1 MKGTPMNRLIT
12 LSVALTTAGAVV
24 AMSPASAVASTCVSW
39 TGSQPANPSG
49 SGDLLTG
56 VSALRPCDVWAVGF
70 QQVGVTTETLTE
82 HWNGLSWTPMASSN
96 PGGSLND
103 NSFAAVA
110 VKSSTDGWA
119 VGHYSNGTANQTL
132 IELLSGGVWEQVSSP
147 NPAGSAHDNFLNGVA
162 ITSARYAWAVGS
174 YSTGTTLHSL
184 IAHWN
189 GTRWS
194 KLPSTGAKGSELLG
208 VAATSDKNAWAVGS
222 YVDSRNSPQT
232 LIVHW
237 NGTTW
242 RTQSSPNPGGSANTA
257 SLNAV
262 AASSTSN
269 AWAVGSYFKN
279 GVAKPL
285 FLHWNGK
292 AWKQVT
298 SASLDSSS
306 ASGSLSGVT
315 IVSASNAW
323 AVGTARS
330 KFTLAAHW
338 NGTSW
343 SEVPTPDPGPFSQ
356 FAAVAASSSTNVWA
370 VGTYVGTGPDLT
382 LALHCC

>member
-1 MKGTPMNRLIT
+1 MERDHLADSSRVPTQ
-12 LSVALTTAGAVV
+12 AG
-24 AMSPASAVASTCVSW
+24 
-39 TGSQPANPSG
+39 Q
-49 SGDLLTG
+49 
-56 VSALRPCDVWAVGF
+56 
-70 QQVGVTTETLTE
+70 
-82 HWNGLSWTPMASSN
+82 
-96 PGGSLND
+96 
-103 NSFAAVA
+103 
-110 VKSSTDGWA
+110 
-119 VGHYSNGTANQTL
+119 
-132 IELLSGGVWEQVSSP
+132 
-147 NPAGSAHDNFLNGVA
+147 
-162 ITSARYAWAVGS
+162 
-174 YSTGTTLHSL
+174 
-184 IAHWN
+184 
-189 GTRWS
+189 
-194 KLPSTGAKGSELLG
+194 
-208 VAATSDKNAWAVGS
+208 
-222 YVDSRNSPQT
+222 
-232 LIVHW
+232 
-237 NGTTW
+237 
-242 RTQSSPNPGGSANTA
+242 ANTA

-269 AWAVGSYFKN
+269 AWAVGTYFKN

-285 FLHWNGK
+285 LLHWNGK

-315 IVSASNAW
+315 IVSAGNAW